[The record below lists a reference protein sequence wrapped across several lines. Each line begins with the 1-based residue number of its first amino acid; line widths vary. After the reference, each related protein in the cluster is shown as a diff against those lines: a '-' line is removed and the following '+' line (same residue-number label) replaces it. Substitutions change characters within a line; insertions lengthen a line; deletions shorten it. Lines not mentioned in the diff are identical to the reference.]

1 MKFYP
6 ISYELNQT
14 SKLSS
19 KMFPSTSNCSP
30 KFICHCSCCPCYCLC
45 CGCCCDCSCHMESL
59 RQSKEI
65 NSNEKKLISN
75 YKQSKSSGNIFL
87 KEDSRKINEDLENF
101 NQELLALKMKL
112 INEKKKKDSQNC
124 SGSTNNTLNNT
135 KFYYYTPKLNKNNN
149 NNNNNNN
156 FDINF
161 NNRQHSHNKSKN
173 FYDINNLNNNDNNTT
188 IPRYK
193 RLSYNFNTNS
203 YNNNNNCNDC
213 VSNNNEFIKRP
224 KKNYSHSKNFSSYD
238 IINYSNNN
246 IKNNNNNNNN
256 NKKFFSNTELISQ
269 IKEKTNNL
277 INKLQNQTTRTL
289 IKNSSNFSKK
299 TNYTSNNNSTLN
311 IHKRNN
317 FPFFNGNNNNFNSIP
332 INKNNRNKSYLNSLK
347 DKINHN
353 IYNYNQ
359 DGYDNNSNN
368 FNTYSDDF
376 NNNNNKNNENYNNK
390 IQESSFYE
398 NSNKKN
404 NINPY
409 NYNYNYSNNNNND
422 EENPSFKIEN
432 NPNLNNN
439 NFFSSSNSFSFP
451 SKIDSFSILI
461 KGSPK
466 IEDNSKDIV
475 IQELKRKIKDLK
487 NKLKN
492 YTNPSSLAS
501 SQNDFNNNNNNFFSN
516 NNNNN
521 NENIKIINAQQN
533 EIEQLKNELEQMKQN
548 NFELQHQIN
557 LYQKELQ
564 TVHNTMSNNSINNN
578 VNKKNNFNDEEL
590 IIFPSCKLSILS
602 SYKIINEKQ
611 EKYYSFNNNSN
622 ININKKISKSSSQ
635 KKLNVKIINNNDIN
649 LIPMIIKNKKN
660 INLSNELIYKI
671 FTEAKNKNLLCYDLI
686 NKFFTLIDFNDFGDF
701 NENFLLSNN
710 KNENN
715 NENNNNN
722 NNNEN
727 GSIYLTTN
735 NNFYIITGK
744 NFDKFYKFNP
754 LKKSMDKLCSLNN
767 NHCFGSLISYNNEN
781 NIICLS
787 GRFNKKVEIYNIS
800 KNSWKELPEMTI
812 ERSEF
817 SSCVV
822 NNKLLFACFGLN
834 HPTNVYLDSI
844 EYFDLNYYDNNNNN
858 VWKMLKYKN
867 DMNLNLKIKGNLAIN
882 YNNEKIIF
890 IGGVNENKNIEN
902 FYQLVFNDD
911 DFVYNNNFNNEN
923 DKSFIEAIDRKFKD
937 IKKNKFYL
945 FSNYNCFDYIDDK
958 NYLYNCAF
966 DTKNR
971 LHLIQVSNMLHDIY
985 EIEWKN

>member
-1 MKFYP
+1 MKFFP
-6 ISYELNQT
+6 ISYEINQT

-19 KMFPSTSNCSP
+19 KMFPSTSNCSTN
-30 KFICHCSCCPCYCLC
+30 FICHCTCCPCHCLC

-59 RQSKEI
+59 RQSKEL
-65 NSNEKKLISN
+65 NSNEKKLNSN
-75 YKQSKSSGNIFL
+75 YKLSKSSGNIFL

-112 INEKKKKDSQNC
+112 LNEKKKKDNNHNFNSC
-124 SGSTNNTLNNT
+124 STNYSINNS
-135 KFYYYTPKLNKNNN
+135 KFYYTPKLNKNNN
-149 NNNNNNN
+149 NLDNNNN
-156 FDINF
+156 INY
-161 NNRQHSHNKSKN
+161 NNRQHSQNNKN
-173 FYDINNLNNNDNNTT
+173 FYDNLNNNNNTT

-193 RLSYNFNTNS
+193 RISYNFNTNS
-203 YNNNNNCNDC
+203 NNNCNDC
-213 VSNNNEFIKRP
+213 SSFNNEEIIKRP

-238 IINYSNNN
+238 IINYSNINN
-246 IKNNNNNNNN
+246 NMKNNCNDNNNNN
-256 NKKFFSNTELISQ
+256 NKNKYLSNTNLISQ

-277 INKLQNQTTRTL
+277 INKIQNQTTRTL
-289 IKNSSNFSKK
+289 IKNASNFSKK

-317 FPFFNGNNNNFNSIP
+317 FPFFNKNNNTNNNFNSIP
-332 INKNNRNKSYLNSLK
+332 INKNNRNKNYLNSLK
-347 DKINHN
+347 DKINNN
-353 IYNYNQ
+353 IYNYNPE
-359 DGYDNNSNN
+359 DYNNNSNN
-368 FNTYSDDF
+368 FITYSEDY
-376 NNNNNKNNENYNNK
+376 NNNNKNNNNNNNYDNK
-390 IQESSFYE
+390 IQESSSFE

-404 NINPY
+404 P
-409 NYNYNYSNNNNND
+409 YNYNYSNNNE

-439 NFFSSSNSFSFP
+439 NFYSSSNSYSFP
-451 SKIDSFSILI
+451 SKIDSFSIFI
-461 KGSPK
+461 KNSPK

-501 SQNDFNNNNNNFFSN
+501 SQNDFNNNNNNNNFF
-516 NNNNN
+516 NNNN
-521 NENIKIINAQQN
+521 NENEKIINAQQN

-548 NFELQHQIN
+548 NIELQNQII

-578 VNKKNNFNDEEL
+578 VNNKLKNNFNDEEL
-590 IIFPSCKLSILS
+590 IIYPSCKLSILS

-611 EKYYSFNNNSN
+611 EKYYSFNNSNNN
-622 ININKKISKSSSQ
+622 INITKKRISNSTSH
-635 KKLNVKIINNNDIN
+635 KKFSIKITNNNDIN
-649 LIPMIIKNKKN
+649 LIPMFNKNKKN

-701 NENFLLSNN
+701 NKNFLLSS
-710 KNENN
+710 N
-715 NENNNNN
+715 NEN

-727 GSIYLTTN
+727 GSLYLTTN
-735 NNFYIITGK
+735 NNFYILTGK

-754 LKKSMDKLCSLNN
+754 NKKSMDKLCSLNN
-767 NHCFGSLISYNNEN
+767 NHCFGSLISYNNYN

-800 KNSWKELPEMTI
+800 KNIWKELPEMTI

-844 EYFDLNYYDNNNNN
+844 EYFDLDYYDNNNNI
-858 VWKMLKYKN
+858 WRILKYKN
-867 DMNLNLKIKGNLAIN
+867 DMNLDLKIKGNLAIN

-890 IGGVNENKNIEN
+890 LGGVNENKNIEN
-902 FYQLVFNDD
+902 FYQLIFNEDE
-911 DFVYNNNFNNEN
+911 FNYNNNNNEN
-923 DKSFIEAIDRKFKD
+923 NKCYIEVIDRKFKD
-937 IKKNKFYL
+937 INKNKFYL
-945 FSNYNCFDYIDDK
+945 FSNYNCFDYIDNK

-985 EIEWKN
+985 EIEW